1 MEKKYYTSKAYLVL
15 SIFIFVY
22 GLLCCTITPF
32 IDPSFFNSLMKG
44 VLIAVGLMAIG
55 VCIWFTAR
63 LYYPVL
69 DKNGLYM
76 RHPMIGS
83 LTKTYRY
90 SDIHYA
96 TINIQ
101 ESNKGGQSLRLF
113 IELDTGEQIN
123 YTLLTDLKQKDELA
137 SELKERGVSDR
148 PVRNRKIIRGDET
161 VFKSTGAIAV
171 YFSLAMMVLA
181 MFGMIILMIRDNGS
195 WNNADKWGCI
205 GLAVLALGFAM
216 FILLMMNYVILGHDK
231 ITIKNAFFPFRTL
244 ELYYSDLSD
253 IDITP
258 QTVFIGVLKDKR
270 NGKPQKR
277 QRILGALS
285 TTMID
290 SLKAELNT
298 IIQQGQE
305 S

>member
-1 MEKKYYTSKAYLVL
+1 M

-96 TINIQ
+96 
-101 ESNKGGQSLRLF
+101 
-113 IELDTGEQIN
+113 
-123 YTLLTDLKQKDELA
+123 
-137 SELKERGVSDR
+137 
-148 PVRNRKIIRGDET
+148 
-161 VFKSTGAIAV
+161 
-171 YFSLAMMVLA
+171 
-181 MFGMIILMIRDNGS
+181 
-195 WNNADKWGCI
+195 
-205 GLAVLALGFAM
+205 
-216 FILLMMNYVILGHDK
+216 
-231 ITIKNAFFPFRTL
+231 
-244 ELYYSDLSD
+244 
-253 IDITP
+253 
-258 QTVFIGVLKDKR
+258 
-270 NGKPQKR
+270 
-277 QRILGALS
+277 
-285 TTMID
+285 
-290 SLKAELNT
+290 
-298 IIQQGQE
+298 
-305 S
+305 